1 MILIID
7 FGCSQMN
14 IGSKVENITITMT
27 ITLRGSVST
36 SFQGSPR
43 VRIYAMKYEEEIN
56 RKNKLKRFQKKRQ
69 SDLR

>member
-1 MILIID
+1 MID

-14 IGSKVENITITMT
+14 IGSKVENITMTMT
-27 ITLRGSVST
+27 ITLRGSVSE

-56 RKNKLKRFQKKRQ
+56 RENKLKRFQKKRQ
-69 SDLR
+69 SNLR

>member
-1 MILIID
+1 MID
-7 FGCSQMN
+7 FSCSQMN
-14 IGSKVENITITMT
+14 VGSKVENITMTMT
-27 ITLRGSVST
+27 ITLRGSVSE

-56 RKNKLKRFQKKRQ
+56 RENKLKRFQKKRQ

>member
-1 MILIID
+1 
-7 FGCSQMN
+7 MN
-14 IGSKVENITITMT
+14 IGSKVENITMTMT
-27 ITLRGSVST
+27 ITLRGSVSE

-56 RKNKLKRFQKKRQ
+56 RENKLKRFQKKRQ